1 VERWKAWDEVL
12 LMREGF
18 QEVVY
23 LQKIVVPARDTR
35 RDEYTS
41 LKIKWTSK
49 LILLSQTTAVNKNIY
64 QQGTKLITADITTQS
79 IKYLLRNEA

>member
-1 VERWKAWDEVL
+1 LWRDGRLGMKSQ
-12 LMREGF
+12 MREGC

-49 LILLSQTTAVNKNIY
+49 LSLLSQTTAVNKNIY

-79 IKYLLRNEA
+79 IKDLLRNEA

>member
-1 VERWKAWDEVL
+1 VERWKAWDEVS

-49 LILLSQTTAVNKNIY
+49 LSLLSQTTAVNKNIY

-79 IKYLLRNEA
+79 IKDLLRNEA

>member
-12 LMREGF
+12 YVREGC

-23 LQKIVVPARDTR
+23 LQKIVVHARDTR
-35 RDEYTS
+35 RDEYKS

-49 LILLSQTTAVNKNIY
+49 LSLLSQTIAVNKNIY
-64 QQGTKLITADITTQS
+64 PQGTKLIMADITTQS
-79 IKYLLRNEA
+79 IKDSLRNEA

>member
-1 VERWKAWDEVL
+1 
-12 LMREGF
+12 MREGC

-41 LKIKWTSK
+41 LNIKWTSK
-49 LILLSQTTAVNKNIY
+49 LSLLPQITAVNKNIY
-64 QQGTKLITADITTQS
+64 QQWRKLITAEITTES
-79 IKYLLRNEA
+79 IKDLLRNET